1 MVHTHGVRA
10 DAVRNRAR
18 ILDAAR
24 ALVAET
30 GADAPM
36 DAIARRAGVAVGTLY
51 RHFPAKDDLVAAA
64 VTDSVT
70 RIAEL
75 SEAAL
80 AEVDGGA
87 APGPV
92 LERLFRT
99 VAEGHA
105 TDRALKAA
113 AGRLEEPTDLVAAAA
128 PGTVEHR
135 AVTAIGALL
144 DRAHAAGAVRAGLDL
159 ADLVLLLG
167 GVPGPEVP
175 GPRRARWLDVV
186 VAGLRPDLP

>member
-1 MVHTHGVRA
+1 MVVRA

-30 GADAPM
+30 GADASM

-51 RHFPAKDDLVAAA
+51 RHFPAKDDLVAA
-64 VTDSVT
+64 VVVDSVT

-80 AEVDGGA
+80 VDVDGGA
-87 APGPV
+87 PPGPV

-99 VAEGHA
+99 VAESHA
-105 TDRALKAA
+105 TDRAVKEA
-113 AGRLEEPTDLVAAAA
+113 AGRLEGPVELAAAA
-128 PGTVEHR
+128 PGSVEHR

-175 GPRRARWLDVV
+175 APRRARWLDVV